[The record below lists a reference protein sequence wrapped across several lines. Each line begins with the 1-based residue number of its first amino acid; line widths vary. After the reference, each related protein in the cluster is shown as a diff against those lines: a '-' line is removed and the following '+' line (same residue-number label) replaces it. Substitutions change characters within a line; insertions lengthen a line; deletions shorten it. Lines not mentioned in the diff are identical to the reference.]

1 MQDSS
6 ASDVRSSTDK
16 RSANSKDGKSLKAP
30 RLSEASSASTSLNKA
45 PPMITIIRGGNDS
58 ALSAA
63 NSEADTQSSY
73 VQADDVKSLRQM
85 HGNTFHIFRTAYLVQ
100 QLCKAMSVP
109 VEIEWAAFETLHS
122 LAIAVKSE
130 PTATTGSV
138 DDGGSIGSCVSRGD
152 KRSVRD
158 SITGNG
164 EDKEMNK
171 EKENRKEGR
180 GRRDSRDEGGGVG
193 SVMRSRDR
201 SRERSGRR
209 SRSRDRNYDG
219 SGGRDRER
227 GTGGNG
233 NDGNNNK
240 KKKSSRSSERNRRDS
255 SGVGGS
261 GGAGGGSNRRVSII
275 DGSAQAVGCP
285 VSATGSLWTQAEAP
299 AVVIACVV
307 VAAKVTFIIRYLYY
321 NCNDCMKY
329 YNGVFVNGYTN
340 INVILM
346 TNI

>member
-63 NSEADTQSSY
+63 NSEADTQRSY
-73 VQADDVKSLRQM
+73 VQAVDVKSLRQM

-130 PTATTGSV
+130 PTATTSSV
-138 DDGGSIGSCVSRGD
+138 DDGGSIGSGVSRDD
-152 KRSVRD
+152 KRSVRG
-158 SITGNG
+158 SMNGNG
-164 EDKEMNK
+164 GDKEINK
-171 EKENRKEGR
+171 EKEDRKEGR
-180 GRRDSRDEGGGVG
+180 GRRDSRDEGRGVG

-201 SRERSGRR
+201 SRERSRERSGRR
-209 SRSRDRNYDG
+209 SRSRDGNYDR

-227 GTGGNG
+227 DRGGNG
-233 NDGNNNK
+233 NDGNNK
-240 KKKSSRSSERNRRDS
+240 KGETSSRSSERNRRDS

-307 VAAKVTFIIRYLYY
+307 VAAKVTFIICYFYY

-340 INVILM
+340 Y
-346 TNI
+346 